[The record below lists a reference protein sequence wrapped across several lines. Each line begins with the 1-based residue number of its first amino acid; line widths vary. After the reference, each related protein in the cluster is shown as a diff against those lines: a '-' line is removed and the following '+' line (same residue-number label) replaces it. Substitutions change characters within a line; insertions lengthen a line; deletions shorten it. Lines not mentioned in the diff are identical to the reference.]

1 MAMEI
6 ITAILCPVTEH
17 FILPVARQ
25 IGYLFYYRCNIRSL
39 ENAFEKLEGIRS
51 GVQQRKEAARRNEE
65 CLPPHV
71 EDWLTSVNNTTAEV
85 EVVLGRRVEVQR
97 GCFYDLCPN
106 LKSRH
111 SLSRKAKKIEQAMI
125 GLQDKGRG
133 YAPSSYPAPP
143 AVEIEVVP
151 SSDEE
156 FDSRKQEEEE
166 VMTALRDEGI
176 TIVGI
181 CGMGGV
187 GKTTLTEKVRARAKK
202 VGLFDDVFMI
212 TASQQ
217 QPDIKKIQDDI
228 ARGVGLTL
236 EGGDLLQRGDRL
248 RSRLMQK
255 DSHILVLLDDVWK
268 KADLKRVGIPSG
280 NDRNYRCKVALT
292 THLRDVCDDMEDK
305 KIEDVEILS
314 EKDKWVF
321 L

>member
-6 ITAILCPVTEH
+6 VTAILSPVTEH

-25 IGYLFYYRCNIRSL
+25 IGYLFYYRRNIRSL

-71 EDWLTSVNNTTAEV
+71 EDWLTSVNDTTAEV

-97 GCFYDLCPN
+97 GCFYGWCPN

-125 GLQDKGRG
+125 GLQDEGRG
-133 YAPSSYPAPP
+133 YAPSSCPAPP

-151 SSDEE
+151 S
-156 FDSRKQEEEE
+156 
-166 VMTALRDEGI
+166 TLRDEGI

-187 GKTTLTEKVRARAKK
+187 GKTTLADKVRARAKK
-202 VGLFDDVFMI
+202 AGLFDDVVMI
-212 TASQQ
+212 TVSQQ
-217 QPDIKKIQDDI
+217 QPDIKKIQDEI

-236 EGGDLLQRGDRL
+236 EGAICC
-248 RSRLMQK
+248 S
-255 DSHILVLLDDVWK
+255 
-268 KADLKRVGIPSG
+268 
-280 NDRNYRCKVALT
+280 
-292 THLRDVCDDMEDK
+292 
-305 KIEDVEILS
+305 VEIGC
-314 EKDKWVF
+314 VQG
-321 L
+321 